1 MKAFV
6 VQPLLLTLAVAAS
19 VPQSVSY
26 DGHKVFRVPVHD
38 DGAYLQSVVD
48 KLDVSVWQP
57 PSKKGAFA
65 DIQVA
70 PHLVKAFEAAM
81 SGHELITMH
90 DDLGQS
96 VKEEAIFPIYAAGS
110 ANSTWFNAYHA
121 YSDHLQWLNDL
132 ATQYPKNSKIVTSGN
147 SLQGNPITG
156 LHIFGS
162 SGGGKKPAVVFHG
175 TVHAREWIAT
185 MVVEYM
191 TNELI
196 TKYGTDQALT
206 AFVDKYDF
214 YMFPIVNVDGTPAPR
229 MFTQAVAQESPNHIW
244 QQLPWP

>member
-1 MKAFV
+1 M
-6 VQPLLLTLAVAAS
+6 QPLLAALAVAAS

-96 VKEEAIFPIYAAGS
+96 VKEESAFPIYAGTMNFS
-110 ANSTWFNAYHA
+110 P
-121 YSDHLQWLNDL
+121 LKCQ
-132 ATQYPKNSKIVTSGN
+132 
-147 SLQGNPITG
+147 
-156 LHIFGS
+156 
-162 SGGGKKPAVVFHG
+162 FH
-175 TVHAREWIAT
+175 
-185 MVVEYM
+185 
-191 TNELI
+191 
-196 TKYGTDQALT
+196 
-206 AFVDKYDF
+206 
-214 YMFPIVNVDGTPAPR
+214 
-229 MFTQAVAQESPNHIW
+229 
-244 QQLPWP
+244 